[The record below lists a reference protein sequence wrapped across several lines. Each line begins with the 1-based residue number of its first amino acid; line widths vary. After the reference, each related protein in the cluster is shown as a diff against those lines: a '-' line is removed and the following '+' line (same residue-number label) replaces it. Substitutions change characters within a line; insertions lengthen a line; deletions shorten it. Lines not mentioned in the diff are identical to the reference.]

1 MNKFRITK
9 TSIDLTKLN
18 KEIQIYQNDHASDPR
33 ISMNKETMA
42 EISLNSTDFY
52 LSKMSN
58 CIIRKYR
65 SYRVFEDPTLDFGEI
80 ELR

>member
-18 KEIQIYQNDHASDPR
+18 KEIQIYQNNHHSDPW
-33 ISMNKETMA
+33 IFMNKETMA

-52 LSKMSN
+52 LYGMSN
-58 CIIRKYR
+58 GIIRKYR
-65 SYRVFEDPTLDFGEI
+65 SYRVFEDSTLDFGEI